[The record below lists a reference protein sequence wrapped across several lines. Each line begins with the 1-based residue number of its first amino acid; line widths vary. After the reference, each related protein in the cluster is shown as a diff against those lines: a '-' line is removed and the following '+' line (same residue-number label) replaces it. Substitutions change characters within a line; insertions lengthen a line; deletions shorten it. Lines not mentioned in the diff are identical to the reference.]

1 KDRDFMIS
9 RGEYLSAVIMADY
22 LGYDFIDSADLIF
35 FDEDGKLDEEKTYS
49 EIRRKIS
56 PEDKVVIPGFYG
68 SGHRGEIK
76 TFERGGSDITGSI
89 IANGISADMYENWTD
104 VSGVMTADPK
114 KQKDAMTI
122 DSMTYTQLLDITKNG
137 AQVYHPDAIRPV
149 AKADIPI
156 NIKNTN
162 KPEDTGTIIKGG
174 N

>member
-1 KDRDFMIS
+1 M
-9 RGEYLSAVIMADY
+9 
-22 LGYDFIDSADLIF
+22 
-35 FDEDGKLDEEKTYS
+35 
-49 EIRRKIS
+49 
-56 PEDKVVIPGFYG
+56 IPGFYG

-89 IANGISADMYENWTD
+89 IANGISADMYEIWTD
-104 VSGVMTADPK
+104 ESGVMTADPK
-114 KQKDAMTI
+114 EKKDEMTI

-149 AKADIPI
+149 AKEDIPI

-162 KPEDTGTIIKGG
+162 KPEETGTIIKGG